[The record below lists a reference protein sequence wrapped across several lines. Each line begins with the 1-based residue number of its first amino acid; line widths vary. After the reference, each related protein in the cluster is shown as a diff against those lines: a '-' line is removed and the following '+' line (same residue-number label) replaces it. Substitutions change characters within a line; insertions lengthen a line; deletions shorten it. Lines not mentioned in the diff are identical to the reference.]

1 MRRMSDEDLREI
13 GLTPNAVGQL
23 RSIIKSQTTNGLNQI
38 NADKKLDN
46 SNNSGNT
53 MGDSMDNEVRV
64 NLKKKTRN

>member
-38 NADKKLDN
+38 TADKKLDN
-46 SNNSGNT
+46 TNNSGNT
-53 MGDSMDNEVRV
+53 MGDSMENEVRV
-64 NLKKKTRN
+64 KRKKD